1 MSALPRE
8 IPETRQQPSLA
19 EPRCCHANAAHGK
32 VLSQEDTT
40 QGKYALE
47 RGSTFLSS
55 FAIVLFPPGGAPA
68 RRDMAPRVWAHTPGK
83 A

>member
-1 MSALPRE
+1 MLL
-8 IPETRQQPSLA
+8 TRPM
-19 EPRCCHANAAHGK
+19 ER

-40 QGKYALE
+40 HGKYALE
-47 RGSTFLSS
+47 RASTFLSS
-55 FAIVLFPPGGAPA
+55 FVIALFPPGGPPA